1 MTYNTLERI
10 TRQAACKTLGVKS
23 ENFDKW
29 LITCNYNEDIEID
42 DFDLGTSVE
51 LSFEPHISPFIYFSS
66 DVVFFVNLHGA
77 DGLGDIQVFF
87 GNSCSDVEAAEVAAK
102 DFLSR
107 DPSDSWYIGA
117 YFEEDCG
124 LHMIREFTFD
134 PESESDIE
142 SKIASCFSELLENE
156 TADKLRS
163 FIHYFED

>member
-10 TRQAACKTLGVKS
+10 TRQAVCTTLGARS
-23 ENFDKW
+23 DNFDQW
-29 LITCNYNEDIEID
+29 LETYNPAEIIEDEG
-42 DFDLGTSVE
+42 FDLGTSVE
-51 LSFEPHISPFIYFSS
+51 LYFDPAISPLTYFSS
-66 DVVFFVNLHGA
+66 DVTFYVTVFNHQSTGA
-77 DGLGDIQVFF
+77 VSAFF
-87 GNSCSDVEAAEVAAK
+87 GSSCNDVEAAEVAAK

-142 SKIASCFSELLENE
+142 SKITSCFSELLENE

>member
-1 MTYNTLERI
+1 MTYNTLESV
-10 TRQAACKTLGVKS
+10 TRQAACKTLGAKS
-23 ENFDKW
+23 KDFDKW
-29 LITCNYNEDIEID
+29 LVTCDPDDDIEIE

-51 LSFEPHISPFIYFSS
+51 LTFDPSISSFTYFSS
-66 DVVFFVNLHGA
+66 DVVFFVNLHAEVGR
-77 DGLGDIQVFF
+77 GDIQVFF
-87 GNSCSDVEAAEVAAK
+87 GNSCVNTTSAEVAAK